1 MYFGMVS
8 DPLNGNMPTSHW
20 FILSGSAILML
31 IGIINL
37 YGLEGPSFIVAK
49 SLLN

>member
-1 MYFGMVS
+1 MYFGVTS
-8 DPLNGNMPTSHW
+8 DPLTGKMPTSHW

-37 YGLEGPSFIVAK
+37 YGLENPTYIAAK